1 MNAPTCCGAG
11 AAGSASPQPS
21 TDHLPPPHA
30 PTQPQSTAPGVP
42 AALGGSSGAQAG
54 VDAAGGVGAGGGATG
69 REPLTGAASQE
80 PPSMGAPGTHFLS
93 DEEDA

>member
-1 MNAPTCCGAG
+1 M
-11 AAGSASPQPS
+11 
-21 TDHLPPPHA
+21 
-30 PTQPQSTAPGVP
+30 
-42 AALGGSSGAQAG
+42 GGSSGAQAG